1 MLCTDSLPW
10 KTLPLFVLAV
20 VGTNLLLFD
29 AADSTSL
36 GLYLDSSFVWWT
48 VLTCGFAHASVPHL
62 VGNQIALLLVG
73 SLCEGVHGHAR
84 TAALYMYGLVAGSVG
99 FAAVEGIC
107 EGQRRA
113 YLVGSSPGIY
123 ALVAAIG
130 AHLLLNWS
138 ESRYGRVW
146 AGVVAYLAVVDILV
160 YFTSYDTSVAYGA
173 HLFGALHG
181 GLVGVCLLRNAV
193 VHPFEKRMQ
202 AVCLLATCL
211 LLTGTTSAFV
221 TLHVQWERQE

>member
-10 KTLPLFVLAV
+10 KTLPLFVLSV
-20 VGTNLLLFD
+20 LGTNLLLFD
-29 AADSTSL
+29 VADSKAL

-62 VGNQIALLLVG
+62 LGNQFALLLVG
-73 SLCEGVHGHAR
+73 SMCEGVHGHAR
-84 TAALYMYGLVAGSVG
+84 TAAVYMYGLVAGSVG
-99 FAAVEGIC
+99 FAAAEGLY

-123 ALVAAIG
+123 ALTAAIG
-130 AHLLLNWS
+130 SHLLLNWS
-138 ESRYGRVW
+138 ESRYRLVW
-146 AGVVAYLAVVDILV
+146 AGVVTYLAVVDFLV
-160 YFTSYDTSVAYGA
+160 YATSHDASVAYGA

-193 VHPFEKRMQ
+193 VRPFERRLQ
-202 AVCLLATCL
+202 TACLLATCL

-221 TLHVQWERQE
+221 TLHVQWERQR